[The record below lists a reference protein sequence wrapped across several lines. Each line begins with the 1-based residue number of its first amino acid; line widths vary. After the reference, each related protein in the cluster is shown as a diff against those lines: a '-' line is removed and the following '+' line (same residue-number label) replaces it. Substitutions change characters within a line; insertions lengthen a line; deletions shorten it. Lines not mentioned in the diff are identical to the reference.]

1 MAMSI
6 MGLLF
11 ILGAGIFFIG
21 LIIVFILFLIKK

>member
-1 MAMSI
+1 MGMSI

-21 LIIVFILFLIKK
+21 LIIVIILFLIKK